1 MQTLPEVIMGT
12 SCLGNL
18 YHALPQPTKTA
29 IVQAF
34 ITHSPSPPAFD
45 TAGKYGAGLAL
56 ECLGKA
62 LHDLQVPPDQVI
74 ISNKLGWLRVPL
86 EHSEPTFEPGV
97 WKDLQYDAVQ
107 RISYEGILECYEQ
120 GNQLLGNYHAGFVSV
135 HDPDEYLAGARDNAH
150 AAALYNDILLAYKAL
165 HDLKRSGHVQAV
177 GVGAKDWRIIQRLS
191 ADVNLDW
198 VMFANSYT
206 VYDHPAELA
215 LFMRALQQKHTI
227 VINSAVFNGGFLT
240 GGDFYNYKPVD
251 RHTAE
256 GAALYAWRDQFFA
269 LCAKYQLSPAA
280 VCVKFGL
287 SAPGVSSIAL
297 NTSRPEQVAKNLEMT
312 AVEIPASFWNE
323 LNGIFAAL

>member
-1 MQTLPEVIMGT
+1 MQNLPEVIMGT

-18 YHALPQPTKTA
+18 YHELPQQTKTA
-29 IVQAF
+29 IVDAF
-34 ITHSPSPPAFD
+34 ITHSPSPAAFD

-56 ECLGKA
+56 ECLGEA
-62 LHDLQVPPDQVI
+62 LQSLQVPPDQVI

-97 WKDLQYDAVQ
+97 WKNLQYDAVQ
-107 RISYEGILECYEQ
+107 RIGYDGIFACYEQ
-120 GNQLLGNYHAGFVSV
+120 GNKLLGNYHASFVSV

-150 AAALYNDILLAYKAL
+150 AENLYDDILLAYKAL
-165 HDLKRSGHVQAV
+165 HDLRRTGHVASI
-177 GVGAKDWRIIQRLS
+177 GVGAKDWRIIQRLA
-191 ADVNLDW
+191 ADVELDW

-206 VYDHPAELA
+206 VYDHPTELA
-215 LFMRALQQKHTI
+215 LFMHELQQRHVT

-251 RHTAE
+251 RSTAKGE
-256 GAALYAWRDQFFA
+256 ALYSWREKFFTI
-269 LCAKYQLSPAA
+269 CAKYHLSPAA

-312 AVEIPASFWNE
+312 TTVIPDSFWQE
-323 LNGIFAAL
+323 LTGI